1 MDFASR
7 PITCFIAKRP
17 VQAKK
22 YPDAD
27 GSMYINTTTPDEKKV
42 DESGM
47 IVNKNSAGID
57 YSEFIGVYNVG
68 STDEADNYDW
78 SEELLKMVKYIETI
92 PLFPTFTL

>member
-68 STDEADNYDW
+68 SIY
-78 SEELLKMVKYIETI
+78 
-92 PLFPTFTL
+92 